1 MSIEETKG
9 LERGGFGSDAT
20 WLLGCV
26 AVTALAA
33 FLRFYWLA
41 LKPFHHDEGV
51 NGWFLTNLY
60 RDGVYKYDPENY
72 HGPTLYYISLAFTK
86 LLGGLDTVTVRWS
99 VAIWGV
105 LIVVLALFL
114 KRYIGRTGALTAAAM
129 LALSPGMVF
138 ISRYFIHEIFFVF
151 LSLAIVVS
159 IVFFI
164 ERRKAGPFAI
174 GWMALLL
181 LVSFFP
187 TTLNIASSLSSG
199 VPDRFFYIAVVVFA
213 VEVVLVGFVLRMLMV
228 WRDGRPIY
236 LLIASASAALFF
248 ATKETAFITLGTML
262 IAVFF
267 VWLWRL
273 LLAEK
278 LVSGGK
284 DELDDPELNWAD
296 VREAFGSGIDL
307 WLVVIASALAF
318 IYIFVLFFSS
328 FFTYPEGVSKAFEAY
343 AIWTKTGSRDHTD
356 NGLLAYLNWAMKV
369 ESPIVLLSGIGTAIA
384 FFKARHRFAMF
395 AGLWTLGLFL
405 AYTIIPYKTPWL
417 ALSFL
422 LPACIIGGYAIN
434 ELACSMGSL
443 GRIAAVVLAGASF
456 AILGYQTYDVNFVD
470 YDDER
475 VPYVY
480 AHTRREFLDMV
491 ADIERFA
498 EVSGKGSETTVEV
511 VSPDYWPLVWYL
523 RDYPKAI
530 FHGKFFDTRTAEM
543 IVAKKG
549 EQDAEAIRRYSA
561 NYAYY
566 ASYPLRPGVEL
577 MLLVRK
583 DLAGPDGQE
592 MYRIGAK

>member
-1 MSIEETKG
+1 MADVENIENET
-9 LERGGFGSDAT
+9 GGIRSDIT
-20 WLLGCV
+20 WLFGCV
-26 AVTALAA
+26 AVTALAV

-99 VAIWGV
+99 VAVWGV

-114 KRYIGRTGALTAAAM
+114 KRYIGRIGALTAAAM

-159 IVFFI
+159 IVFYI
-164 ERRKAGPFAI
+164 ERKKAGPFAI

-181 LVSFFP
+181 LVAFFP
-187 TTLNIASSLSSG
+187 TTLNIANSISAGDTERLT
-199 VPDRFFYIAVVVFA
+199 YIAIVVFA
-213 VEVVLVGFVLRMLMV
+213 VEAILVAFVIRMLMV
-228 WRDGRPIY
+228 WQDGRPIY

-262 IAVFF
+262 IAVFL
-267 VWLWRL
+267 VWLWRR
-273 LLAEK
+273 LLAARLE
-278 LVSGGK
+278 SGEH
-284 DELDDPELNWAD
+284 DLDDPDLNWGNFRA
-296 VREAFGSGIDL
+296 ALGNGIDL
-307 WLVVIASALAF
+307 WLAVIASSLAF

-328 FFTYPEGVSKAFEAY
+328 FFTYSEGVSKAFEAY

-356 NGLLAYLNWAMKV
+356 NGLFAYLNWAMRV
-369 ESPIVLLSGIGTAIA
+369 ESPIVFLSAIGTAIA

-395 AGLWTLGLFL
+395 VGLWTLGLFL

-456 AILGYQTYDVNFVD
+456 AILGYQTYDVNFVK
-470 YDDER
+470 YDDEK

-498 EVSGKGSETTVEV
+498 EVSGKESETAVEV

-530 FHGKFFDTRTAEM
+530 FHGKFFDTKTAEM

-549 EQDAEAIRRYSA
+549 EQDAESIRRYSS

-592 MYRIGAK
+592 MYRIGSK

>member
-9 LERGGFGSDAT
+9 VERGGFGSDAT

-114 KRYIGRTGALTAAAM
+114 KRYIGRIGALTTAAM

-187 TTLNIASSLSSG
+187 TTLNLAKSISAGDPERLT
-199 VPDRFFYIAVVVFA
+199 YIAIAVFA
-213 VEVVLVGFVLRMLMV
+213 VEAVLVGFVIRMLIV
-228 WRDGRPIY
+228 WRNGRPIY
-236 LLIASASAALFF
+236 LFIASASAALFF
-248 ATKETAFITLGTML
+248 ATKETAFITIGTML

-267 VWLWRL
+267 VWLWRRM
-273 LLAEK
+273 LAGK
-278 LVSGGK
+278 LVSGPK

-296 VREAFGSGIDL
+296 FRDALGSGIDL

-356 NGLLAYLNWAMKV
+356 NGLFAYLNWAMKV
-369 ESPIVLLSGIGTAIA
+369 ESPIVLLSVIGTAIA

-405 AYTIIPYKTPWL
+405 AYTMIPYKTPWL

-422 LPACIIGGYAIN
+422 LPACFIGGYAIN

-443 GRIAAVVLAGASF
+443 GRIAAIVLAGASF
-456 AILGYQTYDVNFVD
+456 AILGYQTYNVNFVD
-470 YDDER
+470 YDDEK

-498 EVSGKGSETTVEV
+498 EVSGKGSETAVEV